1 MQKRKQPF
9 PLNLTKSTDELKRP
23 IAEHP
28 DYPIVV
34 LAGDNANTGDY
45 SWTFCSDISFGI
57 DEILDV
63 EAPYNDE
70 MVCTDRDTFE
80 ERMSDW
86 FYGKLDDEGVDVDQM
101 PDAEFEKQL
110 KEEIAKYDPYW
121 KDVIAIW
128 ATN

>member
-1 MQKRKQPF
+1 M
-9 PLNLTKSTDELKRP
+9 
-23 IAEHP
+23 
-28 DYPIVV
+28 Y
-34 LAGDNANTGDY
+34 
-45 SWTFCSDISFGI
+45 CSDISFGV

-63 EAPYNDE
+63 ETPYNDE
-70 MVCTDRDTFE
+70 EVCTDRDYFE

-86 FYGKLDDEGVDVDQM
+86 LYDKLNDEGVDVDQM
-101 PDAEFEKQL
+101 PDAEFEKRL

>member
-1 MQKRKQPF
+1 MQKKKQPF
-9 PLNLTKSTDELKRP
+9 PLNLTKSTDELKRL

-34 LAGDNANTGDY
+34 LAGDDANSGDY
-45 SWTFCSDISFGI
+45 SWMFCSDVSFGL

-63 EAPYNDE
+63 ETPYNDE
-70 MVCTDRDTFE
+70 EVCTDRDYFE

-86 FYGKLDDEGVDVDQM
+86 LYGKLDDEGVDVDQM
-101 PDAEFEKQL
+101 PDAEFEKRL
-110 KEEIAKYDPYW
+110 KEEIAKFDPYW

>member
-9 PLNLTKSTDELKRP
+9 PLNLAKSTDELKRL

-34 LAGDNANTGDY
+34 LAGEEANSGDY
-45 SWTFCSDISFGI
+45 SWMFFSDISFGL

-63 EAPYNDE
+63 ETPYNDE
-70 MVCTDRDTFE
+70 EVCTDRDCFE

-86 FYGKLDDEGVDVDQM
+86 LYGKLDDEGVDVDQM
-101 PDAEFEKQL
+101 PDAEFEKRL